1 MNVKRTVLVG
11 ATVATTAVGGIGGLG
26 VASAATAADGSTG
39 DTSIVD
45 KIASKFNL
53 KKSDVQAVFDADR
66 QQHEAERDAQ
76 QKQALADAVKN
87 GKLTQAQADHITTV
101 LNEIK
106 TLRGDTDPHN
116 LSDDVKSQIKDKMD
130 ALRDWA
136 KTNNVDLSLVMMGHG
151 PHGGPGRDMMGD
163 APHDANADD

>member
-1 MNVKRTVLVG
+1 MNVRRKLLVG
-11 ATVATTAVGGIGGLG
+11 AAVATAVVGGVGGLG
-26 VASAATAADGSTG
+26 VASAATSTNSSTS

-53 KKSDVQAVFDADR
+53 NKADVQAVFDADR
-66 QQHEAERDAQ
+66 KAHEADREAE
-76 QKQALADAVKN
+76 QKQRLADAVSA
-87 GKLTQAQADHITTV
+87 GKLTQAQADHVTSV

-116 LSDDVKSQIKDKMD
+116 LSDDVRSQIKDKMD

-136 KTNNVDLSLVMMGHG
+136 DDNNIDMQYAMLGHG
-151 PHGGPGRDMMGD
+151 PGRPGRDM
-163 APHDANADD
+163 NE